1 MKKKKLSTNAKIG
14 IAVGVTAV
22 ASLFVAKAV
31 LAKPSTPKLPQ
42 PSTPSTPKLPQS
54 STPLSNNFAAMNV
67 YTVLDK
73 AAKYETDVG
82 ILSDLVDKVLAV
94 SMIDRSFDPYWLKL
108 RERLDSLLPFMERS
122 YVRSPSEPM
131 EPISTAWRR

>member
-1 MKKKKLSTNAKIG
+1 MKKLSTNAKIG

-31 LAKPSTPKLPQ
+31 LAK
-42 PSTPSTPKLPQS
+42 PSTPKLPQS

-82 ILSDLVDKVLAV
+82 ILRDLVDKVLAV

-108 RERLDSLLPFMERS
+108 QGRLDSLLPLMERS
-122 YVRSPSEPM
+122 NVTFSS